1 MRIEETNIP
10 DIDKNNIDESKVK
23 LFNLLIKEIKP
34 LLDEN
39 YMKKMENINSL
50 KIQYKEKREKVI
62 NSKLSL
68 EKLVSTYNIK
78 KKTKK
83 LLDKISELNSSS
95 LIHDGLLKREIT
107 ILLKVID
114 TLDSNKLDYHL
125 YEITKIAKKRFLK

>member
-39 YMKKMENINSL
+39 HIKKMENINSL